1 MYKLIEPVFAM
12 TSMPEE
18 SETGNK
24 LVWSSL
30 YIYFVVF
37 FCADLGTLG
46 YSMSLSA
53 PHLWYFQLVLKSISS
68 RHHATKAQTTPPI
81 LWKERFPKSNQ
92 YQDVWWCARFKAH
105 ILPWPNKFRLFC
117 PSCESCGSYF
127 RIRFVSQ
134 SQCSPFHIIYVMFI
148 HIG

>member
-105 ILPWPNKFRLFC
+105 ILPWPNKFRLFS

-134 SQCSPFHIIYVMFI
+134 SQCSPFHIIYV
-148 HIG
+148 HT